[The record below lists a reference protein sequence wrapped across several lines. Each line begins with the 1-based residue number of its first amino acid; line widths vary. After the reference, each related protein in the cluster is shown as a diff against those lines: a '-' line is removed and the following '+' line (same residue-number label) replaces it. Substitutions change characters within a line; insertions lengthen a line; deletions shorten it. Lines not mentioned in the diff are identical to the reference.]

1 MQYSTDKTQHERWQD
16 DLVHLDDLAA
26 QFMIENYSSIKKGS
40 HYDAIK
46 DGFLVGYRLGKQ
58 NIVIDE
64 ADYIHTQWTQLR
76 IARFRLEQYETRLE
90 AKESKL
96 HTFHAHVRRKLKELK
111 KLKSVLKETFTI
123 KQVD

>member
-1 MQYSTDKTQHERWQD
+1 MQCSTDKTQHERWQD
-16 DLVHLDDLAA
+16 DLAHLDDLAA

-111 KLKSVLKETFTI
+111 KLKSVLKETFAI